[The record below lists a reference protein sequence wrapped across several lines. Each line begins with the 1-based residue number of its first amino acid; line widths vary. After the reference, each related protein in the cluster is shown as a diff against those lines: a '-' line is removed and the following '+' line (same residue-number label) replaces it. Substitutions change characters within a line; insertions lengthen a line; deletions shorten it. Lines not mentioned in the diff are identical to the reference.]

1 MQYVALDQHNA
12 QCAHLY
18 PYGTHMTRLPLL
30 LALTLLPSALASPVA
45 QAQVKDDL
53 NVCLCRN
60 VLARTLCKQPEAF
73 NFIDEFRDSA
83 TYSFTVFYANKE
95 TRFLCMVTDNEIRI
109 KGRAWQTIRRT
120 IPLEMNTETSC
131 GLADYSTPDC
141 PQDKPIVCCGQ
152 KTKQD
157 ISEDKAYEFWSRPIP
172 ELLEEELRQDL
183 KPAAP
188 E

>member
-1 MQYVALDQHNA
+1 
-12 QCAHLY
+12 
-18 PYGTHMTRLPLL
+18 MTRLPTLLALLL
-30 LALTLLPSALASPVA
+30 LAAALAPMA

-60 VLARTLCKQPEAF
+60 VLARTLCKQPEQF
-73 NFIDEFRDSA
+73 NFIDEFRDST

-95 TRFLCMVTDNEIRI
+95 TRFLCMVTDREIRI
-109 KGRAWQTIRRT
+109 KGRAWQTIMRT
-120 IPLEMNTETSC
+120 IPMEMNLETAC
-131 GLADYSTPDC
+131 GTADYSTPDC

-172 ELLEEELRQDL
+172 ELLKEELGQDL
-183 KPAAP
+183 EPPAPKKGPAP
-188 E
+188 PTN